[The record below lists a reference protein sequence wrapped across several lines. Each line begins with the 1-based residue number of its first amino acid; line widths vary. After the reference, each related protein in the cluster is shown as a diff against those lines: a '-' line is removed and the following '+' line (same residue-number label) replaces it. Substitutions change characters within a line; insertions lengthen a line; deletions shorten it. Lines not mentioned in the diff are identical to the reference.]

1 MMVYVSGT
9 GGYRVQ
15 LVVPKDTQ
23 QVVDNM
29 RRGTLDADTRKYMTA
44 VLDRIGSSAVIKA
57 RSILNLGTAGGLEE
71 VTEFTAAIRGMG
83 ANDRPSL
90 FPNRKDRPLVDTGK
104 MRDGIRGIVDKAALT
119 VTLGV
124 VGDRAEVARMH
135 ENGYSFKVSPQDKSG
150 KSTVGHFT
158 YFGPTRAMAW
168 AMKNAGQVISVPAR
182 PFIAPAL
189 EDARSDVLLN
199 KDPRFNLARDLF
211 QIWIGGQYG
220 PVSASSRF
228 GAAPGYSATMEPAKF
243 IKDAAARG
251 GVDDA

>member
-15 LVVPKDTQ
+15 LVVPRDTQ
-23 QVVDNM
+23 QAVDNM

-57 RSILNLGTAGGLEE
+57 RGILNLGTAGGLEE
-71 VTEFTAAIRGMG
+71 VTELTAAIRGKG

-135 ENGYSFKVSPQDKSG
+135 ENGYYFKVTTA
-150 KSTVGHFT
+150 TVNHFT

-168 AMKNAGQVISVPAR
+168 AMKNAGQIISVPAR

-189 EDARSDVLLN
+189 EDARSDIMLN
-199 KDPRFNLARDLF
+199 KDPRFNLARDIF

-228 GAAPGYSATMEPAKF
+228 GSAPGYSAHMEPAKF
-243 IKDAAARG
+243 IKDAAAAGDG
-251 GVDDA
+251 GDDA

>member
-23 QVVDNM
+23 QAVDNM

-71 VTEFTAAIRGMG
+71 VTELTAAIRGMG

-90 FPNRKDRPLVDTGK
+90 FPNRKDRPLVDTGQ
-104 MRDGIRGIVDKAALT
+104 MRDGIRGIVDKTALT

-135 ENGYSFKVSPQDKSG
+135 ENGYSFKV
-150 KSTVGHFT
+150 TTATANHFT

-168 AMKNAGQVISVPAR
+168 AMKNAGQIISVPAR

-189 EDARSDVLLN
+189 EAARSEVLSN
-199 KDPRFNLARDLF
+199 KDPRFNLARDVF

-220 PVSASSRF
+220 PVTASSRF
-228 GAAPGYSATMEPAKF
+228 GVAPGYSATMEPAKF
-243 IKDAAARG
+243 IKDAAAAG
-251 GVDDA
+251 GGGDDA